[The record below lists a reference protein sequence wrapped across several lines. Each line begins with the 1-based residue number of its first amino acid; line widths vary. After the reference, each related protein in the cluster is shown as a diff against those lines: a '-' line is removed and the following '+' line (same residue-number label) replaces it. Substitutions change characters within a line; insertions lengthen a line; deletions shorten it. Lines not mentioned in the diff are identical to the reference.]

1 MADKEDKKP
10 DDKGR
15 DKTVTIIVEA
25 TPHEWPKNEAISYAQ
40 VVTLEFPDYP
50 HHPERIYSVTYKRGH
65 GSKPEGTL
73 APGGSVK
80 VKDGM
85 RFSVSETG
93 QS

>member
-1 MADKEDKKP
+1 VADKESKKP
-10 DDKGR
+10 DTKM
-15 DKTVTIIVEA
+15 VTIIVEA

-50 HHPERIYSVTYKRGH
+50 QHPERIYSVTYKRGA
-65 GSKPEGTL
+65 GNKPEGIL

-80 VKDGM
+80 VKDRM
-85 RFSVSETG
+85 EFNVTDAG